1 MIIDVLNYVC
11 RAHGS
16 LRVSS
21 VPEGLKNMSK
31 NSSLILGGQVIT
43 RQRMT
48 KIWAGHLSRGL
59 WRTSL
64 DRSGRA
70 GGSYWSASLWKGKDP
85 RINDFIFLAPFF
97 SKHMISGLVSRGRGC
112 AQAHYPGIYT
122 RVLHSHLGPIT
133 IFIWV
138 PSQSSWL
145 WKLGEDASFL
155 DLYSCTDACEVQGE
169 ASGTRTFF
177 RRGKNHLE
185 LTGMHARNWFWVRR
199 SIYLIPNSHWDPV
212 HQSFSSYPLPYL
224 CGGNNALASSNT
236 HNKHR
241 VGN

>member
-1 MIIDVLNYVC
+1 MIIDVVNYVC

-70 GGSYWSASLWKGKDP
+70 GSSYWSASL
-85 RINDFIFLAPFF
+85 
-97 SKHMISGLVSRGRGC
+97 
-112 AQAHYPGIYT
+112 
-122 RVLHSHLGPIT
+122 
-133 IFIWV
+133 
-138 PSQSSWL
+138 
-145 WKLGEDASFL
+145 
-155 DLYSCTDACEVQGE
+155 
-169 ASGTRTFF
+169 
-177 RRGKNHLE
+177 
-185 LTGMHARNWFWVRR
+185 
-199 SIYLIPNSHWDPV
+199 
-212 HQSFSSYPLPYL
+212 
-224 CGGNNALASSNT
+224 
-236 HNKHR
+236 
-241 VGN
+241 

>member
-1 MIIDVLNYVC
+1 MIIDVVNYVC

-43 RQRMT
+43 RHRMT

-59 WRTSL
+59 WGTSL

-70 GGSYWSASLWKGKDP
+70 GSSYWSASLWKGKDP
-85 RINDFIFLAPFF
+85 RIDYFIFLAPFF

-138 PSQSSWL
+138 LSQSSWL
-145 WKLGEDASFL
+145 
-155 DLYSCTDACEVQGE
+155 
-169 ASGTRTFF
+169 
-177 RRGKNHLE
+177 
-185 LTGMHARNWFWVRR
+185 
-199 SIYLIPNSHWDPV
+199 
-212 HQSFSSYPLPYL
+212 
-224 CGGNNALASSNT
+224 
-236 HNKHR
+236 
-241 VGN
+241 